1 MKNLTN
7 LNVQNSFSRQLFTV
21 KFNVNWG
28 GVETTKTP
36 YQIKEILII
45 KKE

>member
-1 MKNLTN
+1 MKKLNN
-7 LNVQNSFSRQLFTV
+7 LNSFYRQLFTE
-21 KFNVNWG
+21 KLNVNWG

>member
-1 MKNLTN
+1 MSTG
-7 LNVQNSFSRQLFTV
+7 
-21 KFNVNWG
+21 G

>member
-1 MKNLTN
+1 MSTG
-7 LNVQNSFSRQLFTV
+7 
-21 KFNVNWG
+21 G

-36 YQIKEILII
+36 YQIKEFLII

>member
-21 KFNVNWG
+21 KLNVNWG
-28 GVETTKTP
+28 GVVSTKTP